1 MTKLNGSNSI
11 LERDFRVLLNMRF
24 LKVFALSEIF
34 YPLYQGRVRSCCI
47 LLLAVS
53 LSIGGLKRADAQAVS
68 VDEASEN
75 ADFDIQ
81 RVGTIDISAVL
92 RAAEATK
99 KVRMLLD
106 GKRAEFKEEFSQKE
120 ADFVLKEQDLQSK
133 RDVMSQ
139 DDYRDEVQKFQSDV
153 AEIQRQIQF
162 RRQSLDNAFQQAQD
176 KIRQLA
182 LKIVTEIAN
191 ERQLDFVLNNDNVLV
206 FRNKLD
212 ITQNVLAVL
221 NERTKNARLELD
233 ETASKS
239 DGG

>member
-1 MTKLNGSNSI
+1 
-11 LERDFRVLLNMRF
+11 MRF
-24 LKVFALSEIF
+24 LKVYLLSKIF
-34 YPLYQGRVRSCCI
+34 YLPYQGSMRGCAI

-53 LSIGGLKRADAQAVS
+53 LSIGGLQSADSQAVS
-68 VDEASEN
+68 GDGVSKN
-75 ADFDIQ
+75 ADFDIK

-92 RAAEATK
+92 RASEATE

-106 GKRAEFKEEFSQKE
+106 GKRAEFKEEFAQKE
-120 ADFVLKEQDLQSK
+120 AELVLKEQELKSK
-133 RDVMSQ
+133 REAMSQ
-139 DDYRDEVQKFQSDV
+139 DAYRVEVQKFQGDV

-191 ERQLDFVLNNDNVLV
+191 ERQLDLVLNNDNVLV

-233 ETASKS
+233 ETAPKS
-239 DGG
+239 NGG

>member
-1 MTKLNGSNSI
+1 
-11 LERDFRVLLNMRF
+11 MRF
-24 LKVFALSEIF
+24 LKVSLLSKIS
-34 YPLYQGRVRSCCI
+34 YPPYQGNVRGCAI
-47 LLLAVS
+47 LLLVLL
-53 LSIGGLKRADAQAVS
+53 LSIGGLQSADSQAVS
-68 VDEASEN
+68 GDGVSEN
-75 ADFDIQ
+75 ADFDIK

-92 RAAEATK
+92 RASEATE

-106 GKRAEFKEEFSQKE
+106 GKRAEFKEEFAQKE
-120 ADFVLKEQDLQSK
+120 AELVLKEKELQSK
-133 RDVMSQ
+133 REVMSQ
-139 DDYRDEVQKFQSDV
+139 DAYRDEVQKFQSEV

-176 KIRQLA
+176 KIRKLA

-221 NERTKNARLELD
+221 NKRTKNARLELD
-233 ETASKS
+233 ETPPKS
-239 DGG
+239 NGG

>member
-1 MTKLNGSNSI
+1 
-11 LERDFRVLLNMRF
+11 MRF
-24 LKVFALSEIF
+24 LKVSLLSKIS
-34 YPLYQGRVRSCCI
+34 YPPYQGNVRGCAI
-47 LLLAVS
+47 LLLALL
-53 LSIGGLKRADAQAVS
+53 LSIGGLQSADSQAVS
-68 VDEASEN
+68 GYGVSEN
-75 ADFDIQ
+75 ADFDIK

-92 RAAEATK
+92 RASEATE

-106 GKRAEFKEEFSQKE
+106 GKRVEFKEEFAQKE
-120 ADFVLKEQDLQSK
+120 AELVLKEQELQSK
-133 RDVMSQ
+133 REVMSQ
-139 DDYRDEVQKFQSDV
+139 DAYRDEVQKFQSDV

-191 ERQLDFVLNNDNVLV
+191 ERRLDFVLNKDNVLV

-212 ITQNVLAVL
+212 ITQNVLEVL

-233 ETASKS
+233 ETPPKS
-239 DGG
+239 NGG

>member
-1 MTKLNGSNSI
+1 MRSPEMSLLSNIIGRLYLNATQLGKHSA
-11 LERDFRVLLNMRF
+11 
-24 LKVFALSEIF
+24 ALSLVLF
-34 YPLYQGRVRSCCI
+34 
-47 LLLAVS
+47 LALFLSGAGLQSAAAQVITGDVS
-53 LSIGGLKRADAQAVS
+53 T
-68 VDEASEN
+68 EN
-75 ADFDIQ
+75 AVNSDFDIR

-92 RAAEATK
+92 RASEATE
-99 KVRMLLD
+99 KVRRLLD
-106 GKRAEFKEEFSQKE
+106 GKRAEFKEEFAQKE
-120 ADFVLKEQDLQSK
+120 AELVLKEQELQSK

-139 DDYRDEVQKFQSDV
+139 DAYRNEVQKFQNDV

-191 ERQLDFVLNNDNVLV
+191 ERRLDFVLNKDNVLV

-212 ITQNVLAVL
+212 ITQNVLEVL

-233 ETASKS
+233 ETPPKS
-239 DGG
+239 NGG